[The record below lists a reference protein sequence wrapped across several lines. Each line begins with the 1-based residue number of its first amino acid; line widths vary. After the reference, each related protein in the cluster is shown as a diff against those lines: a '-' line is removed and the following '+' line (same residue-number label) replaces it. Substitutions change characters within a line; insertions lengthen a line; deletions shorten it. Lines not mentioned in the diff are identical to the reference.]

1 MKNKLTKKKPMASK
15 LGMQDQLGVQN
26 QLGNDMISLDG
37 PMSAQ
42 STGAFQR
49 VSGSGTVGG
58 MSMTEGG
65 AKAAAQK
72 KQKPKG
78 LKR

>member
-15 LGMQDQLGVQN
+15 LGMQN
-26 QLGNDMISLDG
+26 QLGNDMMSLDG

-58 MSMTEGG
+58 MSMTEDG

-72 KQKPKG
+72 KQKAKG